1 MFGRRLRA
9 AALVAALAVA
19 ATGCEYWGM
28 ARDARDAGA
37 PVPWFCDPVA
47 YNSVTLS
54 GMGFTN
60 FYEGQTRQPLS
71 YNECMT
77 VALQFD
83 KAKAYAEQYPTL
95 GAAVDA
101 GFDNTFNFIPG
112 MGTHHGLD
120 SISPELLA
128 DPTFDPLHPI
138 IPNSIIDDVFDP
150 AQPEFL
156 QYNGNGRDAVLVG
169 MSYYVRTDTG
179 LPPEGFV
186 GNNDWWHHHPTLCL
200 DRTTAV
206 ASSPNI
212 SDATCASR
220 DGVNV
225 HLQDYYMLHLWV
237 VDDLEYH
244 ADVHAPMHP
253 CILSTGAIFDMDDP
267 CHDNYTPAD
276 TTSTA
281 SASLA
286 STTGT
291 ADGSADSTGSAGSAR
306 AAALHHDMGC
316 GMATLPDETTT

>member
-1 MFGRRLRA
+1 MRGRRLRA
-9 AALVAALAVA
+9 ALLVTALAVA
-19 ATGCEYWGM
+19 ATGCEYWGI
-28 ARDARDAGA
+28 AKTASDNGD

-47 YNSVTLS
+47 ANSVTLS

-60 FYEGQTRQPLS
+60 FYAGQTRAPLS
-71 YNECMT
+71 YNQCMT
-77 VALQFD
+77 VAMQFD

-95 GAAVDA
+95 GDAVDA

-128 DPTFDPLHPI
+128 DPSFDPLHPI
-138 IPNSIIDDVFDP
+138 IPNSPIDDVFDA

-179 LPPEGFV
+179 RPPEGFV

-220 DGVNV
+220 NGVNV

-244 ADVHAPMHP
+244 ADIHAPMHP
-253 CILSTGAIFDMDDP
+253 CIGSAGAIFDMDDP
-267 CHDNYTPAD
+267 CHDNYTPAG
-276 TTSTA
+276 TA
-281 SASLA
+281 PATAALA
-286 STTGT
+286 STTGDA
-291 ADGSADSTGSAGSAR
+291 AD
-306 AAALHHDMGC
+306 AALHHDMGC
-316 GMATLPDETTT
+316 GMATLPETTTAAAGT